1 MSGTRLP
8 QDLRN
13 EVATFERDITAQYYA
28 FTMATRDDIILT
40 RGGHKGLGIYQDL
53 ARDGHAGAV
62 LRKRRN
68 AVVAREWKV
77 EPGGEAP
84 QCSGGAGMEGG
95 TRRGSAD

>member
-28 FTMATRDDIILT
+28 FTRATHDDIILT

-84 QCSGGAGMEGG
+84 
-95 TRRGSAD
+95 ADLLAAELVKAALKR

>member
-8 QDLRN
+8 QGLRD

-53 ARDGHAGAV
+53 ARDGHG
-62 LRKRRN
+62 K
-68 AVVAREWKV
+68 
-77 EPGGEAP
+77 G
-84 QCSGGAGMEGG
+84 
-95 TRRGSAD
+95 